1 MALTRDFRKTI
12 QARVQRDPKFRHA
25 LLREGTECLL
35 AGDIETGKAFLRDFI
50 NATVGF
56 TKLAQV
62 TRRSPKSLMRMLGP
76 DGNPNARNL
85 FEIVAYL
92 QQAEGVRLQ
101 VRSVRR
107 SRHVA

>member
-1 MALTRDFRKTI
+1 MPLTRDFKKTV
-12 QARVQRDPKFRHA
+12 QSRVQRDTKFRNA
-25 LLREGTECLL
+25 LLREAMECLL

-76 DGNPNARNL
+76 AGNPRADNL
-85 FEIVAYL
+85 FVVVSFL
-92 QQAEGVRLQ
+92 QRREGVCFQ
-101 VRSVRR
+101 VKTAPR
-107 SRHVA
+107 